1 MKNYIYILGLALS
14 MSSCEDFLTRD
25 NPTGIT
31 DAEFWKT
38 SGQVE
43 AALGQCYNL
52 PHGTHHYTSPY
63 ISMVHQE
70 GLTDNSYHGA
80 DFEGWIVSAG
90 NGTITA
96 EDGKMSELWSARY
109 SIIRKCCRLLEN
121 MDKAYFVDEPER
133 EKIRGEAIIL
143 RVYYHWELMRY
154 FGLEEGIPIVD
165 HSLTPNENF
174 MARSSAGE
182 VYDWMLTELDRAIAI
197 EDLPFKY
204 DDSRK
209 TKVDRSVAYALKSI
223 IALNAKRY
231 DIARDAAKKVID
243 SGEYELYY
251 TAQADDQPGKN
262 FRDLFRSVGQNN
274 KERILYS
281 AAGLREAFFRCAGPG
296 LGQQCTVNPLLSFVN
311 SFETMQGKTLDELG
325 PDSLAIYSRDPFY
338 HNNRDPRLFLSVIAP
353 GDSTTFSHYTY
364 NPFVEGPE
372 AIGRPNASRTGFML
386 KKYIDPLDRNH
397 PYNGSNAFYIIR
409 YAEILLTYVEA
420 LIESGDWQNL
430 DVLKYINDIRRRADM
445 IEATSNQY
453 NSQDKVRE
461 LLRRERRV
469 ELAFEGSRYLDIRR
483 WGIADKVMDG
493 PIYGAINPATGEPIQ
508 VETRIFK
515 KNKNEVFPI
524 PQSELIANENMTQNK
539 GYFGNE

>member
-251 TAQADDQPGKN
+251 TAQTDDQPGKN

-430 DVLKYINDIRRRADM
+430 DVLKYMVHPTNA
-445 IEATSNQY
+445 
-453 NSQDKVRE
+453 
-461 LLRRERRV
+461 
-469 ELAFEGSRYLDIRR
+469 
-483 WGIADKVMDG
+483 
-493 PIYGAINPATGEPIQ
+493 
-508 VETRIFK
+508 
-515 KNKNEVFPI
+515 
-524 PQSELIANENMTQNK
+524 
-539 GYFGNE
+539 

>member
-154 FGLEEGIPIVD
+154 FGLEEGIPIV
-165 HSLTPNENF
+165 PK
-174 MARSSAGE
+174 
-182 VYDWMLTELDRAIAI
+182 I
-197 EDLPFKY
+197 
-204 DDSRK
+204 RK
-209 TKVDRSVAYALKSI
+209 QS
-223 IALNAKRY
+223 
-231 DIARDAAKKVID
+231 
-243 SGEYELYY
+243 
-251 TAQADDQPGKN
+251 Q
-262 FRDLFRSVGQNN
+262 
-274 KERILYS
+274 
-281 AAGLREAFFRCAGPG
+281 
-296 LGQQCTVNPLLSFVN
+296 
-311 SFETMQGKTLDELG
+311 
-325 PDSLAIYSRDPFY
+325 
-338 HNNRDPRLFLSVIAP
+338 
-353 GDSTTFSHYTY
+353 
-364 NPFVEGPE
+364 
-372 AIGRPNASRTGFML
+372 
-386 KKYIDPLDRNH
+386 
-397 PYNGSNAFYIIR
+397 
-409 YAEILLTYVEA
+409 
-420 LIESGDWQNL
+420 WQ
-430 DVLKYINDIRRRADM
+430 
-445 IEATSNQY
+445 
-453 NSQDKVRE
+453 SQ
-461 LLRRERRV
+461 L
-469 ELAFEGSRYLDIRR
+469 
-483 WGIADKVMDG
+483 
-493 PIYGAINPATGEPIQ
+493 Q
-508 VETRIFK
+508 
-515 KNKNEVFPI
+515 
-524 PQSELIANENMTQNK
+524 
-539 GYFGNE
+539 